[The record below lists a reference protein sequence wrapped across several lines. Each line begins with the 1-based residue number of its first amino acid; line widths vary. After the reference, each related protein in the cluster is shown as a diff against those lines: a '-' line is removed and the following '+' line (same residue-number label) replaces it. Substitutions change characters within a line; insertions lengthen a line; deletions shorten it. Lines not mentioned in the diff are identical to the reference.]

1 MNAGI
6 GFAPVAIAHDHPK
19 NVAITKMLM
28 NRTTNVPEPGRESD

>member
-6 GFAPVAIAHDHPK
+6 GFAPVVIAHDHPN
-19 NVAITKMLM
+19 NVAITNAIM

>member
-6 GFAPVAIAHDHPK
+6 GFAPVAIAHDHPN
-19 NVAITKMLM
+19 NVAITKTIM